1 MSSVVENPVSHHVVH
16 QPGVDISPFVERI
29 VGYELRGHQPGFH
42 AGLPSR
48 HLTVVISLDEPVDMV
63 AMPDPAHAPAA
74 LAALVGGLHA
84 APVKIR
90 HHGTQV
96 GMQLHVT
103 PAGARAL
110 FGMPASALAWCVV
123 PLEDVFAGSDALCD
137 ELRRATSWAVRCTLI
152 EQAVGAAITANHR
165 RRHGPDAHDPRPEV
179 ARALDRLIATNG
191 EMTVAALAEDVGWS
205 RRHLSACFTRELGIT
220 PKLFGRVL
228 RFQRARRYVVDPGIS
243 LGEAAA
249 LAGYADQAHMTHEWR
264 EFSGSAP
271 GAWLAAELTAEM
283 AADLPDVQ
291 DTPVDAVA

>member
-1 MSSVVENPVSHHVVH
+1 M
-16 QPGVDISPFVERI
+16 DISPFVEQI
-29 VGYELRGHQPGFH
+29 VGYELRGQPPGFH

-63 AMPDPAHAPAA
+63 AMPDPAQAPAA

-90 HHGTQV
+90 HDGTQV
-96 GMQLHVT
+96 GMQLQVT

-123 PLEDVFAGSDALCD
+123 PLEDVFAGSKALCE
-137 ELRRATSWAVRCTLI
+137 ELRRATSWAVRCSLV

-205 RRHLSACFTRELGIT
+205 RRHLSACFTQELGIA

-228 RFQRARRYVVDPGIS
+228 RFQRARRYVVDPAIS

-271 GAWLAAELTAEM
+271 GAWLAAEL
-283 AADLPDVQ
+283 PDVQ
-291 DTPVDAVA
+291 DTAVDAVA

>member
-1 MSSVVENPVSHHVVH
+1 M
-16 QPGVDISPFVERI
+16 DISPFVEQI
-29 VGYELRGHQPGFH
+29 VGYELRGQPPGFH

-63 AMPDPAHAPAA
+63 AMPDPAQAPAA

-90 HHGTQV
+90 HDGTQV
-96 GMQLHVT
+96 GMQLQVT

-123 PLEDVFAGSDALCD
+123 PLEDVFAGSKALCD
-137 ELRRATSWAVRCTLI
+137 ELRRATSWAARCTLV
-152 EQAVGAAITANHR
+152 ELAVGAAITVND
-165 RRHGPDAHDPRPEV
+165 RRHGPDARGARPEV
-179 ARALDRLIATNG
+179 GRALDRLIATNG
-191 EMTVAALAEDVGWS
+191 EMTVAALADDVGWS
-205 RRHLSACFTRELGIT
+205 RRHLSACFTQELGIA
-220 PKLFGRVL
+220 PKLLGRVL

-291 DTPVDAVA
+291 DAAVDAVA

>member
-1 MSSVVENPVSHHVVH
+1 
-16 QPGVDISPFVERI
+16 
-29 VGYELRGHQPGFH
+29 
-42 AGLPSR
+42 
-48 HLTVVISLDEPVDMV
+48 
-63 AMPDPAHAPAA
+63 
-74 LAALVGGLHA
+74 
-84 APVKIR
+84 
-90 HHGTQV
+90 
-96 GMQLHVT
+96 MQLHVT

-205 RRHLSACFTRELGIT
+205 RRHLSACFTHELGIT

>member
-29 VGYELRGHQPGFH
+29 VGYELRGHPPGFH

-63 AMPDPAHAPAA
+63 AMPNPAHAPAA

-205 RRHLSACFTRELGIT
+205 RRHLSACFTHELGIT